1 LFNALTKNNSSL
13 EKEVVKRL
21 EIQNMAAKDDA

>member
-1 LFNALTKNNSSL
+1 LTKNNSCL